1 MQYMAIFFPRPN
13 FIFLVRKI
21 AKKNS
26 VTLPQALTLLNV
38 SIIGSSMS
46 TLAKLLGLDPSTV
59 TRNIEKLEVRNLLY
73 REKSTSDTRKVYV
86 YMSGRGKEI
95 SKKIEEDLEFQLV
108 DAIGSKI
115 DIAETIQKI
124 NWSLEKNK
132 LGQ

>member
-1 MQYMAIFFPRPN
+1 MFEEILQLNTN

-26 VTLPQALTLLNV
+26 LTLPQALILLNV
-38 SIIGSSMS
+38 SISGSSMS
-46 TLAKLLGLDPSTV
+46 TLANLLGLDPSTV

-73 REKSTSDTRKVYV
+73 REKSTSDTRRVYV

>member
-1 MQYMAIFFPRPN
+1 MFEEILQLNTN

-26 VTLPQALTLLNV
+26 LTLPQALILLNV
-38 SIIGSSMS
+38 SISGSSMS
-46 TLAKLLGLDPSTV
+46 TLANLLGLDPSTV

-86 YMSGRGKEI
+86 YMSGQGKEI

>member
-1 MQYMAIFFPRPN
+1 MFEEILQLNTN

-26 VTLPQALTLLNV
+26 LTLPQALILLNV
-38 SIIGSSMS
+38 SISGSSMS
-46 TLAKLLGLDPSTV
+46 TLANLLGLDPSTV
-59 TRNIEKLEVRNLLY
+59 TRNIEKLEIRNLLY

-95 SKKIEEDLEFQLV
+95 AKKIEQDLELQLV

>member
-1 MQYMAIFFPRPN
+1 MFEEILQLNTN

-26 VTLPQALTLLNV
+26 LTLPQALILLNV
-38 SIIGSSMS
+38 SISGSSMS
-46 TLAKLLGLDPSTV
+46 TLANLLGLDPSTV

-115 DIAETIQKI
+115 DIAETCLLYT
-124 NWSLEKNK
+124 SDAADE
-132 LGQ
+132 

>member
-1 MQYMAIFFPRPN
+1 MFEEILQLNTN

-26 VTLPQALTLLNV
+26 LTLPQALILLNV
-38 SIIGSSMS
+38 SISGSSMS
-46 TLAKLLGLDPSTV
+46 TLANLLGLDPSTV

-132 LGQ
+132 LG

>member
-1 MQYMAIFFPRPN
+1 MFEEILQLNTN

-26 VTLPQALTLLNV
+26 LTLPQALILLNV
-38 SIIGSSMS
+38 SISGSSMS
-46 TLAKLLGLDPSTV
+46 TLANLLGLDPSTV
-59 TRNIEKLEVRNLLY
+59 TRNIEKLEIRNLLY

>member
-1 MQYMAIFFPRPN
+1 MFEEILQLNTN

-26 VTLPQALTLLNV
+26 LPLPQALILLNV
-38 SIIGSSMS
+38 SISGSSIS
-46 TLAKLLGLDPSTV
+46 TLANLLGLDPSTV

>member
-1 MQYMAIFFPRPN
+1 MFEEILQLNTN

-26 VTLPQALTLLNV
+26 LTLPQALILLNV
-38 SIIGSSMS
+38 SISGSSMS
-46 TLAKLLGLDPSTV
+46 TLANLLGLDPSTV
-59 TRNIEKLEVRNLLY
+59 TRNIEKLEIRNLLY

-95 SKKIEEDLEFQLV
+95 SKKIEEDVEFQLV

>member
-1 MQYMAIFFPRPN
+1 MFEEILQLNTN

-26 VTLPQALTLLNV
+26 LTLPQALILLNV
-38 SIIGSSMS
+38 SISGSSMS
-46 TLAKLLGLDPSTV
+46 TLANLLGLDPSTV

-115 DIAETIQKI
+115 DITETIQKI

-132 LGQ
+132 L

>member
-1 MQYMAIFFPRPN
+1 MFEEILQLNTN

-26 VTLPQALTLLNV
+26 LTLPQALILLNV
-38 SIIGSSMS
+38 SISGSSMS
-46 TLAKLLGLDPSTV
+46 TLANLLGLDPSTV
-59 TRNIEKLEVRNLLY
+59 TRNIEKLETRNLLY
-73 REKSTSDTRKVYV
+73 REKSTNDTRKVYV
-86 YMSGRGKEI
+86 YMSVQGKEI
-95 SKKIEEDLEFQLV
+95 SKKIEQDLEFQLV
-108 DAIGSKI
+108 NAIGSKI

>member
-1 MQYMAIFFPRPN
+1 MFEEILQLNTN

-26 VTLPQALTLLNV
+26 LTLPQALILLNV
-38 SIIGSSMS
+38 SISGSSMS
-46 TLAKLLGLDPSTV
+46 TLANLLGLDPSTV